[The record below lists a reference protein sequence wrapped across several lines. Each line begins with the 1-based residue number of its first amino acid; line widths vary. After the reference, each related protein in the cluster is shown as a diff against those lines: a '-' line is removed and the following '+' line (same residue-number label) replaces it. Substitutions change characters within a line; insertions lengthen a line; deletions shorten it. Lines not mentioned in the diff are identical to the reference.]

1 MRLANRRILLGVT
14 GSVAAYKAAELIRL
28 LRAAGAETE
37 VVLTRG
43 GAAFITP
50 MTLQALAGRAVHT
63 SHLDPVAE
71 SAMGHIELA
80 RWSELV
86 LIAPASANVI
96 ARLAAGL
103 ADDLLT
109 MLCLA
114 TASPLAIAPAMNRQM
129 WEHPATRDNIARLR
143 ERGVHVLGPG
153 AGEQACGEIGPGR
166 MLEPALIEAEL
177 ARLFAQG
184 RSDRSRFDGC
194 RLEGR
199 RVLITAGPTQEPIDP
214 VRYVS
219 NRSSGRMGHALA
231 RAAAAQGAR
240 VVLVSGP
247 VSLPAP
253 PDVERIAVRSADEM
267 AAAVRERVAACDIF
281 IAAAAVAD
289 YRPVA
294 AAAEKIKKTAEAVR
308 LDLERTP
315 DILAEVGALARPP
328 FTVGFAAETSDL
340 ERHALAKL
348 RDKRLDMIAANDVSR
363 ADRGF
368 DAPDN
373 ELLVLWP
380 DGGRRELA
388 FASKDRIAEQL
399 LTLIA
404 ERYDAKNS
412 TEGAGPASGK

>member
-1 MRLANRRILLGVT
+1 VT

-43 GAAFITP
+43 GASFITP
-50 MTLQALAGRAVHT
+50 LTLQALAGRAVHVG
-63 SHLDPVAE
+63 HLDPVAE

-80 RWSELV
+80 RWAELV

-96 ARLAAGL
+96 AKLAAGL

-109 MLCLA
+109 TLSLA
-114 TASPLAIAPAMNRQM
+114 SASPLAIAPAMNRQM

-143 ERGVHVLGPG
+143 ERGVQVLGPG

-166 MLEPALIEAEL
+166 MLEPALIEAEV
-177 ARLFAQG
+177 ARLFA
-184 RSDRSRFDGC
+184 DRFAAR

-199 RVLITAGPTQEPIDP
+199 RVLITAGPTQEAIDP

-247 VSLPAP
+247 VNLSAP
-253 PDVERIAVRSADEM
+253 PGVERIPVRSAAEM
-267 AAAVRERVAACDIF
+267 AAAVRERVSACDIF

-289 YRPVA
+289 YRPA
-294 AAAEKIKKTAEAVR
+294 AAASEKIKKSAEAMR
-308 LDLERTP
+308 IDLERTP

-340 ERHALAKL
+340 ERHAVAKL
-348 RDKRLDMIAANDVSR
+348 RDKRLDMIAANIVGR

-380 DGGRRELA
+380 DGGRHEIP
-388 FASKDRIAEQL
+388 FASKDRVAEQL

-404 ERYDAKNS
+404 ERYDAKHS
-412 TEGAGPASGK
+412 TESAGPASGN

>member
-143 ERGVHVLGPG
+143 ERGVHVLGPEV
-153 AGEQACGEIGPGR
+153 GEQACGEIGPGR

-184 RSDRSRFDGC
+184 RFDQSVSDGR

-199 RVLITAGPTQEPIDP
+199 CVLITAGPTQEPIDP

-267 AAAVRERVAACDIF
+267 AAAVRSAWRPATSSSRPRRWPIIDRSPPPRKRSRKRPKPSASTWSVRRTSWPKWERW
-281 IAAAAVAD
+281 
-289 YRPVA
+289 R
-294 AAAEKIKKTAEAVR
+294 
-308 LDLERTP
+308 
-315 DILAEVGALARPP
+315 
-328 FTVGFAAETSDL
+328 
-340 ERHALAKL
+340 
-348 RDKRLDMIAANDVSR
+348 
-363 ADRGF
+363 
-368 DAPDN
+368 
-373 ELLVLWP
+373 
-380 DGGRRELA
+380 GRRSRS
-388 FASKDRIAEQL
+388 ASPRKPRTWNA
-399 LTLIA
+399 TRWPSCA
-404 ERYDAKNS
+404 PS
-412 TEGAGPASGK
+412 VWT